1 MPSPVMAVASRTIL
15 KVEKRAHASRGS
27 SLWTWFLFLGS
38 TVDGLSKV
46 WILLT
51 LIGALAVT
59 VASQTAP
66 PISKVIPTYDL
77 TTEVRVKGLVVA
89 TNDHFCPICGGLG
102 SHLMLK
108 GENGTVVEVHLASTK
123 FIKDYDLVIVP
134 GDGIEVLGS
143 RVTIEGTS
151 VLMAREIT
159 RGQETFVFRDPA
171 GKPVW

>member
-1 MPSPVMAVASRTIL
+1 MPSPATAVVSRAIL
-15 KVEKRAHASRGS
+15 KVEKRALASRDS

-46 WILLT
+46 RILLT
-51 LIGALAVT
+51 LIGAVAVT

-89 TNDHFCPICGGLG
+89 TNDHFCSICGGLG

-108 GENGTVVEVHLASTK
+108 AENGTVVEVHLASTK
-123 FIKDYDLVIVP
+123 FIKDYDIVIVP
-134 GDGIEVLGS
+134 GDEVEVLAS
-143 RVTIEGTS
+143 RVTIAGAS
-151 VLMAREIT
+151 ALMAREIT
-159 RGQETFVFRDPA
+159 RGQETFVFRDA
-171 GKPVW
+171 TGKPVW